1 VGAGVA
7 EITAEVTADGTTAST
22 MFPVVVHAGALTS
35 EYSDTTTTLFAQQVT
50 LADRRVELNDAADGV
65 LLNASV
71 VPATSAA
78 AYRFTIAPMDENTAQ
93 ASITTAGVL
102 TATAAGRVKV
112 HVIATVGGTNYVRS
126 AIVTVQTAPV
136 TQSEGLAEQVI
147 ATEARGYRQDAYTVS
162 SWQAYDAALAAAK
175 AALNDPAST
184 QSVIDQV
191 AGALSAAEAALTL
204 RADLTGLSA
213 SVALVQ
219 GLLPARS
226 DYTQGTWVALNTAY
240 IAAGALLADPSTAS
254 QAQADAGA
262 SALNAAIAGLVLDP
276 DRFAVTSLAQLV
288 AALTSAELV
297 GADYTSASWAAYRE
311 ALRAATSVMAQDPV
325 NRLSAAAALTSLDNA
340 FRWLV
345 HRVPTAGLAAQVAA
359 AAAVPTAGY
368 TQASVEALATALAV
382 AKAVVAADPD
392 SVTQARVA
400 TAQAR
405 LAAALSGL
413 EALIPQPG
421 PTVVVQ
427 QPGQTTVATDP
438 ASARGSL
445 GALVGQASLLDQASF
460 TGESWAAFAAALGTA
475 RAVAGSAASSPA
487 QVSSAVVS
495 LTAALAGLVKV
506 PVGPPA
512 VEQPLQNPGA
522 GAPSTVIQSVKA
534 GTIKIKGTAKV
545 GRRLTASVT
554 EWTAATKYSYQWYS
568 GSTKIKN
575 ATNKTLKLTKALTGK
590 KIRVVVTG
598 TKKGMVSAT
607 KTSKATKK
615 VKA

>member
-1 VGAGVA
+1 
-7 EITAEVTADGTTAST
+7 ADGTTKST
-22 MFPVVVHAGALTS
+22 AFPVVVHAGALTS
-35 EYSDTTTTLFAQQVT
+35 EYSGTTTTLFAQQVA
-50 LADRRVELNDAADGV
+50 LADRRVTLDDAADGV

-78 AYRFTIAPMDENTAQ
+78 TYQFTIAPMDENTAQ
-93 ASITTAGVL
+93 ASITPAGTL

-126 AIVTVQTAPV
+126 AIITVQTAPV

-147 ATEARGYRQDAYTVS
+147 AAEARGYHRGAYTVS
-162 SWQAYDAALAAAK
+162 SWQAYDAALAAAT
-175 AALNDPAST
+175 AALDNPAST

-191 AGALSAAEAALTL
+191 AGALTAAEAALTP
-204 RADLTGLSA
+204 RADLTGISS

-219 GLLPARS
+219 GLLPARL
-226 DYTQGTWVALNTAY
+226 DYTQGTWAALNTAY
-240 IAAGALLADPSTAS
+240 IAAGALLADPSGTS

-262 SALNAAIAGLVLDP
+262 NALNAAIAGLVLDP
-276 DRFAVTSLAQLV
+276 DRFAVTSLAWLV
-288 AALTSAELV
+288 DALATADLV
-297 GADYTSASWAAYRE
+297 GADYTSASWDAYRQ
-311 ALRAATSVMAQDPV
+311 ATRAATSVLAQDPV

-340 FRWLV
+340 ARWLV

-368 TQASVEALATALAV
+368 TQVSVRALATALTIAESV
-382 AKAVVAADPD
+382 LAANPD
-392 SVTQARVA
+392 SVTQAQVA

-427 QPGQTTVATDP
+427 QPGQTTVAADP

-445 GALVGQASLLDQASF
+445 GALVGQASVLDQASF
-460 TGESWAAFAAALGTA
+460 TAESWAAFAAALGTA
-475 RAVAGSAASSPA
+475 RAVAGSAASSPG

-495 LTAALAGLVKV
+495 LTAAFAGLVKV
-506 PVGPPA
+506 PVVPPT
-512 VEQPLQNPGA
+512 VEQPRQDPDSG
-522 GAPSTVIQSVKA
+522 TVPAITQSVKA
-534 GTIKIKGTAKV
+534 GTVTIKGTAKV
-545 GRRLTASVT
+545 GKRLTAKVAT
-554 EWTAATKYSYQWYS
+554 WTTATKYSYQWYS
-568 GSTKIKN
+568 GNTKIKN
-575 ATNKTLKLTKALTGK
+575 ATNKTLKLTKALKGT
-590 KIRVVVTG
+590 KIKVVVTG
-598 TKKGMVSAT
+598 TKKGMISAT

-615 VKA
+615 IQA